1 MCSFLLAHRV
11 YSFNDH
17 LMNTKN
23 IQFRLGLGSLFFAAF
38 LSFYLVPSWV
48 TAPANVPRI
57 VLSPIFWP
65 LVLAGALALIG
76 LGLLLSSRQLPNSVY
91 VAEDSDF
98 HRPSAI
104 RRVVTLAVLMIG
116 IVVVL
121 PPLGLVLT
129 TMLVIL
135 ALGSLVKTQHPKTIL
150 VCAVLVPLVLYAFFA
165 HVAGI
170 AVPQGNF
177 LRLP

>member
-1 MCSFLLAHRV
+1 
-11 YSFNDH
+11 
-17 LMNTKN
+17 MNSKN
-23 IQFRLGLGSLFFAAF
+23 IQFRLGIGSLVFAAF

-48 TAPANVPRI
+48 TSPANVPKI

-76 LGLLLSSRQLPNSVY
+76 LGLLFTSRQLQNSIPVE
-91 VAEDSDF
+91 EDKNF
-98 HRPSAI
+98 HRSSAI
-104 RRVVTLAVLMIG
+104 ARVVALAALMVG

-129 TMLVIL
+129 TMLVIV
-135 ALGSLVKTQHPKTIL
+135 ALGFLVKTQHPKTIII
-150 VCAVLVPLVLYAFFA
+150 CAVLVPLVLYVFFA